1 MFTSETQVR
10 VRYGETDK
18 MGYLYYGFYALYYE
32 VGRVEMLRDAGLS
45 YRMIE
50 DEIQVAMP
58 VMNMHCQYLR
68 PAYYDDLLTVKTRVE
83 KFPDRDIVFYS
94 DIYNEKEML
103 INSGSVK
110 LAFIDMQTGRRTRCP
125 DVILE
130 KMKSFFNG

>member
-1 MFTSETQVR
+1 MFTSETKVR

-32 VGRVEMLRDAGLS
+32 VGRVEMLRDVGLS
-45 YRMIE
+45 YRMME
-50 DEIQVAMP
+50 DELHVAMP

-83 KFPDRDIVFYS
+83 KFPERDIVFYS
-94 DIYNEKEML
+94 DIYNEKDKL

-110 LAFIDMQTGRRTRCP
+110 LAFIDMKTGRRLNCP
-125 DVILE
+125 EVILE
-130 KMKSFFNG
+130 KMRPFFD